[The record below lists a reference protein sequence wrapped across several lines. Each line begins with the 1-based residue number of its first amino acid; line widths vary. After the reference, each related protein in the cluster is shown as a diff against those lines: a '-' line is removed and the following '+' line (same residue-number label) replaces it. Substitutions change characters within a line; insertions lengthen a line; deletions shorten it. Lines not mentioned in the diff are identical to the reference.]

1 MFSPLFFNTDIFIQ
15 ERSQLAKVGYELA
28 SVLKEIRP
36 IRNELLQIKIAE
48 LENHMANMAGRRI
61 SVFWTGRQHT
71 IAEVPS

>member
-15 ERSQLAKVGYELA
+15 ECSQLAKDGYEQA

-36 IRNELLQIKIAE
+36 IRNELLQIWIAE

-61 SVFWTGRQHT
+61 SLFHAGRQYAM
-71 IAEVPS
+71 AEVLS